1 MLREFHFVYKLSG
14 SRLYEGKAASS
25 VISSK
30 VENIYLPTTEPTVE
44 VNAFIN

>member
-1 MLREFHFVYKLSG
+1 MLREFHFVDKLSG
-14 SRLYEGKAASS
+14 SRLFEGKAASS

-30 VENIYLPTTEPTVE
+30 VENIYLSTTEATTD